1 MKSCSWLSFLL
12 CFRTKKAKK
21 APAPPAKEEKPKL
34 TIFEEEVD
42 PDEGLFG
49 PEKDFASVGTR
60 RKMTE
65 SKSVL
70 YLYMHRL
77 FYLNHVYN
85 WAFKLQWCIVYRLN
99 NDLEMLMRIFSWA
112 ESCRIIQKE

>member
-65 SKSVL
+65 SKICSI
-70 YLYMHRL
+70 
-77 FYLNHVYN
+77 FVY
-85 WAFKLQWCIVYRLN
+85 AQIILSKLCV
-99 NDLEMLMRIFSWA
+99 
-112 ESCRIIQKE
+112 